1 MSLYYTNYYSCRKH
15 IYRERYY
22 QKKEELQREKELFEE
37 YGGKEKFYKDSLIKM
52 GVLKITG
59 DKQDKTNIS
68 STREG
73 VSDDHTS
80 KG

>member
-1 MSLYYTNYYSCRKH
+1 MNLYYTNYYSCRKH

-52 GVLKITG
+52 GFLNSICCCLCKKG
-59 DKQDKTNIS
+59 
-68 STREG
+68 
-73 VSDDHTS
+73 S
-80 KG
+80 KKHM